1 MAKKIMKYNPAFLTD
16 EELIQSFVVRH
27 ADLDLVI
34 NTISENS
41 TESNQHVLI
50 IGPRGSGKTTL
61 ARRIALEVRR
71 SRELQSLWHP
81 LIFAEESYEVISA
94 GEFWLEALFH
104 ISEQTG
110 DVQWARTYE
119 ELKNESD
126 EKILRE
132 RALSQLMDFAD
143 SQGKRLLLIVEN
155 LNMLLKQISPEDAW
169 ALRHTLLNEP
179 RLMLL
184 ATATPGFEEIENV
197 GHAMFELFKIQELKA
212 LDEGECSD
220 MWKMV
225 TGLEAPDNRIRP
237 LQILTGGNPR
247 LLAIISKFGAKLSLK
262 ELMDDLIHLVDDH
275 TDYFKSQLDNLA
287 TIERKA
293 YLALAEIWD
302 PATAREIGKAA
313 RLDVNKTS
321 SLLSRLVKRG
331 YVTVIETKGK
341 TKWYQVK
348 ERLYNI
354 YYLMRRR
361 GAPENRVKAVVKFMI
376 DFYGH
381 DDLVKAVKSIA
392 EEACRLSLDESRDHY
407 FAYEE
412 ILKNTPAQEIRDKII
427 ESTPSDFFESSMA
440 PPPIK
445 AFTEVDSVVKEVK
458 GAITKGLKLSM
469 DKNCEEAIN
478 ILDSLISKYKA
489 RPEPQIVEQVI
500 KAMFI
505 RGLSFGASGRSEEA
519 TQVFD
524 EFIEMYKERTELKIV
539 ALVATAM
546 MGKGVHLSM
555 LGKSEEAIQVYDN
568 LIEIY
573 KKRPEPEVVEQVAEA
588 MLYKG
593 HSLGVL
599 GKSEEAIRVYNVLI
613 ETLKERS
620 EPKIVEHT
628 LGAMH
633 AKGVGLGK
641 LGRQEEEIQV
651 YNELIEIYKGWSE
664 PKIAEQVAMAMLK
677 QALIS
682 VDLGKLEEAIQSY
695 DELIETY
702 KDQSESQIVE
712 TVADAMLFKG
722 VNLGEAGHHEEE
734 EGMYRM
740 TIEYKEDF
748 FLGWGRLIGLVLKRL
763 DGQKEAL
770 LLAET
775 CINKNPEN
783 PGIMNSMACL
793 FYKHGDRAFFEH
805 AEIWAKKALEL
816 APDKAAFHHTLACI
830 LAVSNKGD
838 EALLHAKEYLKD
850 TALIEKGVDDA
861 IELFVELAV
870 AGFAKEALELLVK
883 STCATLLEPLTAG
896 LKLFIGQEVKAAAEI
911 MEVAGDIVKKIKEGE
926 EKRGKLE
933 IS

>member
-1 MAKKIMKYNPAFLTD
+1 MSKKIMKYNPAFLTD

-71 SRELQSLWHP
+71 SEELQPLWHP
-81 LIFAEESYEVISA
+81 LIFAEESYEVVSA

-104 ISEQTG
+104 IGEQTG
-110 DVQWARTYE
+110 DVNWVKTYE

-126 EKILRE
+126 EKVLRE

-155 LNMLLKQISPEDAW
+155 LNMLLKQISPDDAW
-169 ALRHTLLNEP
+169 ALRHALQNEP

-197 GHAMFELFKIQELKA
+197 GHAMFELFKTQELKA
-212 LDEGECSD
+212 LDEEECSD

-225 TGLEAPDNRIRP
+225 TGLDAPDNRIRP

-287 TIERKA
+287 TTERKA

-331 YVTVIETKGK
+331 YVTIIESKGK

-381 DDLVKAVKSIA
+381 DDLVNTAKLIA
-392 EEACRLSLDESRDHY
+392 EEACRLSADESRDHY
-407 FAYEE
+407 FAYEA

-427 ESTPSDFFESSMA
+427 KSTPSDFFESSMV
-440 PPPIK
+440 PPSIK
-445 AFTEVDSVVKEVK
+445 SFKEVNSTVKEVMDAFEK
-458 GAITKGLKLSM
+458 GVGLLK
-469 DKNCEEAIN
+469 EGTYPEALDIFEG
-478 ILDSLISKYKA
+478 ILRKYKD
-489 RPEPQIVEQVI
+489 
-500 KAMFI
+500 
-505 RGLSFGASGRSEEA
+505 RSEPE
-519 TQVFD
+519 
-524 EFIEMYKERTELKIV
+524 ITE
-539 ALVATAM
+539 LVATAM
-546 MGKGVHLSM
+546 LFKGASLSGIEKLEEGINALNEMIQLYKDRPGPQFEGQVAWAMVGKGVN
-555 LGKSEEAIQVYDN
+555 LGE
-568 LIEIY
+568 
-573 KKRPEPEVVEQVAEA
+573 
-588 MLYKG
+588 
-593 HSLGVL
+593 
-599 GKSEEAIRVYNVLI
+599 
-613 ETLKERS
+613 
-620 EPKIVEHT
+620 
-628 LGAMH
+628 
-633 AKGVGLGK
+633 
-641 LGRQEEEIQV
+641 
-651 YNELIEIYKGWSE
+651 
-664 PKIAEQVAMAMLK
+664 
-677 QALIS
+677 
-682 VDLGKLEEAIQSY
+682 LGKLEEEVQAYDELIKIYKDSPEPHIVEAVAMVMLNKGVSLGALEKQKEEFQVY

-702 KDQSESQIVE
+702 KDRSEPQIVE
-712 TVADAMLFKG
+712 WVAKAMLNKGVRFDNCGKREEAIKAYEVLIEAYKERPDPQIVELVSDAMFYKG
-722 VNLGEAGHHEEE
+722 ISLNEAGHHQEEE
-734 EGMYRM
+734 EMYRM
-740 TIEYKEDF
+740 AVEHKEDF
-748 FLGWGRLIGLVLKRL
+748 VSGWEKLIALALEKP

-770 LLAET
+770 QLAET
-775 CINKNPEN
+775 CIDKNPEN
-783 PGIMNSMACL
+783 ANLMNLMAWL
-793 FYKHGDRAFFEH
+793 FYEHGDKAFFEH
-805 AEIWAKKALEL
+805 AEIWAKKSLEL
-816 APDKAAFHHTLACI
+816 APDESNYHHTLACI

-838 EALLHAKEYLKD
+838 EALLHADEYLKD
-850 TALIEKGVDDA
+850 SALIEDGVDDA
-861 IELFVELAV
+861 IELFVELAA
-870 AGFAKEALELLVK
+870 AGVAKEALELLEK
-883 STCATLLEPLTAG
+883 SPSAPFLEPLTAG

-911 MEVAGDIVKKIKEGE
+911 MEVAGDIVKRIKEGQ
-926 EKRGKLE
+926 EKRGKPAR
-933 IS
+933 